1 MMVVQQAT
9 RDEAVDGT
17 KAMVD
22 DSESLPSAKPKT
34 PYSDNVLGRFVWLRP
49 KLNEKFWIR
58 GRIVRCEQSRIA
70 EIGGKEEISSIE
82 SVIHVVKCVDDNTTY
97 KVELQKMEQSKN
109 LRWW

>member
-1 MMVVQQAT
+1 MVVQQTTPDKVGDAAST
-9 RDEAVDGT
+9 LIDEPDQ
-17 KAMVD
+17 
-22 DSESLPSAKPKT
+22 LPIAKPKT
-34 PYSDNVLGRFVWLRP
+34 PYADNVLGRFVWLRP

-58 GRIVRCEQSRIA
+58 GRIVRCEQSRVA

-82 SVIHVVKCVDDNTTY
+82 SIIHVVRCVDDNTTY